1 MMVWTKLDELVNHQR
16 RYFKKDIEHLLT
28 TNSFKI
34 EKLYF
39 VDFIGWAVLLVSKLL
54 RINLDFNIKKI
65 KFYDK
70 YIFKP
75 FRFLYLQKISLE
87 KIFLL

>member
-1 MMVWTKLDELVNHQR
+1 MPFINGIHTIKVCYN
-16 RYFKKDIEHLLT
+16 F
-28 TNSFKI
+28 NKI

-65 KFYDK
+65 KKF
-70 YIFKP
+70 I
-75 FRFLYLQKISLE
+75 LE
-87 KIFLL
+87 VS